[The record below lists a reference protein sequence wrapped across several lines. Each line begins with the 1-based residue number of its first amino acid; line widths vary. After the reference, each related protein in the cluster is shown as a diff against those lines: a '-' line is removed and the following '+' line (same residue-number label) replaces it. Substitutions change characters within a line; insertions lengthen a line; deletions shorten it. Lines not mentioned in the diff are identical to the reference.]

1 MKRLTYNIV
10 HGQNSTGKTKKMEV
24 YIGFLIK
31 KSIIKS
37 CNIQPNLN
45 KTIEFITKSNQ

>member
-1 MKRLTYNIV
+1 
-10 HGQNSTGKTKKMEV
+10 MEV

-45 KTIEFITKSNQ
+45 KTIEFMSIKLNLTNNESMLVHVNYG